1 MGSRYERNILVKDF
15 GAAGQA
21 ALQNARIGVLGAGGL
36 GSPILYY
43 LAAAGAGYLKVVD
56 FDAVEESN
64 LQRQI
69 LHDTARIGRRKAES
83 AARTLR
89 TLNPEITVDA
99 ICERVGKHNAAR
111 IFGDVD
117 VVVEAS
123 DNMETKFMLAD
134 YCETSGQPLVWGSAV
149 GMQAM
154 VTTFTSRPLAA
165 DPSGKTATLRELYP
179 QFPDPQ
185 TTPTATTQGVLG
197 PLVGVAGSLMAMEV
211 IKIVCDTPGVLVRRL
226 ALVDVRETGVR
237 LVEF

>member
-111 IFGDVD
+111 I
-117 VVVEAS
+117 
-123 DNMETKFMLAD
+123 
-134 YCETSGQPLVWGSAV
+134 LVMWTWLS
-149 GMQAM
+149 
-154 VTTFTSRPLAA
+154 
-165 DPSGKTATLRELYP
+165 K
-179 QFPDPQ
+179 PQ
-185 TTPTATTQGVLG
+185 TTWKQSSCWPITVKPPAN
-197 PLVGVAGSLMAMEV
+197 P
-211 IKIVCDTPGVLVRRL
+211 
-226 ALVDVRETGVR
+226 
-237 LVEF
+237 